1 MFERPD
7 IHGLAPWMVEE
18 FPGLDIAALVQRSD
32 NWVITHTW
40 KSPKRDGIL
49 DRSDS
54 WWSKW
59 WSDLT

>member
-1 MFERPD
+1 
-7 IHGLAPWMVEE
+7 MVEE